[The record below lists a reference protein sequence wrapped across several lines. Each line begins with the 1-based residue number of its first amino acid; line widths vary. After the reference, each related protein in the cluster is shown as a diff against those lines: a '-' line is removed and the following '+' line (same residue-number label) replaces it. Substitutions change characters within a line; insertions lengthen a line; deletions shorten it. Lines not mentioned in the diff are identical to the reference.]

1 MKADKGRN
9 NVIWSTEDYDR
20 EANQQLSDKS
30 TYKELSH
37 ADFTCKL
44 KSIKQMVCYTSENL
58 LALRLI
64 TLTED
69 EAICGRPPTGSMIY
83 FPPKIL
89 KK

>member
-1 MKADKGRN
+1 
-9 NVIWSTEDYDR
+9 
-20 EANQQLSDKS
+20 
-30 TYKELSH
+30 
-37 ADFTCKL
+37 
-44 KSIKQMVCYTSENL
+44 MVCYTSENL

-64 TLTED
+64 TPTED